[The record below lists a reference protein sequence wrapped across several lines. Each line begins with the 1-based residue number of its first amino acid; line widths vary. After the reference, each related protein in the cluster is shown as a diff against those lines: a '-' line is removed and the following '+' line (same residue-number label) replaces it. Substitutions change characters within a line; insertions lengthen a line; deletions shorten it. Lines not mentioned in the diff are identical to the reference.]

1 MKSIMTLT
9 EISYEYVI
17 YECDTKHFEIAL
29 SLQRD
34 STIMINIDKSQI
46 KFDNVYS
53 VISKI
58 NNVFK
63 TVNYPYIC

>member
-9 EISYEYVI
+9 EISYEYVR
-17 YECDTKHFEIAL
+17 YECDTKHFEISL

-34 STIMINIDKSQI
+34 PTIMINIDKSQI

-53 VISKI
+53 IIFKT

-63 TVNYPYIC
+63 TVNYPYIR